1 MLKNRKET
9 IDKVA
14 IKMFGKL
21 DIAKVSTFTQ
31 NHACSY
37 FEDATIVDTTF
48 NNLSCT
54 IINTIVLNDSLNAKE
69 VGILK
74 AVSTMT
80 AYAVALYYGK
90 YLQFPNELDAIN
102 DCIEI
107 LETIDSNLESIKNK
121 VFGDID
127 TCKKLIDEIGK
138 EKVSL
143 IEKINFANESEE
155 TENNIINSL
164 FT

>member
-1 MLKNRKET
+1 MLNNKKEN
-9 IDKVA
+9 IERVA
-14 IKMFGKL
+14 VELFGKV
-21 DIAKVSTFTQ
+21 DIAKVATYTQ
-31 NHACSY
+31 NRAYSY

-54 IINTIVLNDSLNAKE
+54 IINTIVLNDRLNAKE

-90 YLQFPNELDAIN
+90 YLQFPNELEAID

-107 LETIDSNLESIKNK
+107 LEAIASNLELIKNK
-121 VFGDID
+121 VFGDTD
-127 TCKKLIDEIGK
+127 TCKKLIEEIGK
-138 EKVSL
+138 EKSSL
-143 IEKINFANESEE
+143 VEKMNFSIESEE
-155 TENNIINSL
+155 TENDIIGSL
-164 FT
+164 FA